1 MGKGVKGFQLGN
13 NIGLQNRFSAEKQPK
28 KRGRKQSMYKKALDS
43 EYELSKEDF
52 VYVIRCLLEMNV
64 GELQQLLSK
73 SAKSEI
79 DLPIWVEA
87 FIKGMFGDIKRGRT
101 DLFRY
106 SMNLIFGKEPQRI
119 QITNNINQVNYVS
132 LDIAVLSDEEKKAFV
147 ALWQKIHKQ
156 RFCNQFQ
163 HKERK

>member
-1 MGKGVKGFQLGN
+1 M
-13 NIGLQNRFSAEKQPK
+13 S
-28 KRGRKQSMYKKALDS
+28 
-43 EYELSKEDF
+43 
-52 VYVIRCLLEMNV
+52 V
-64 GELQQLLSK
+64 GELQQMLSK
-73 SAKSEI
+73 SI

-87 FIKGMFGDIKRGRT
+87 FIKGMFADIKRGRT

-119 QITNNINQVNYVS
+119 QITNNINQVNYVP

-147 ALWQKIHKQ
+147 ALWQKV
-156 RFCNQFQ
+156 

>member
-13 NIGLQNRFSAEKQPK
+13 KIGLQNRFSAEKQPK
-28 KRGRKQSMYKKALDS
+28 KRGRKKSMYKKALDS
-43 EYELSKEDF
+43 AQELSKEDF
-52 VYVIRCLLEMNV
+52 VYVIRCLLEMSV
-64 GELQQLLSK
+64 GELQQMLSK

-87 FIKGMFGDIKRGRT
+87 FIKGMFADIKRGRT

-106 SMNLIFGKEPQRI
+106 SMNLVFGKEPQRI
-119 QITNNINQVNYVS
+119 QITNINQVNYVS

-147 ALWQKIHKQ
+147 VLWQKV
-156 RFCNQFQ
+156 

>member
-13 NIGLQNRFSAEKQPK
+13 KIGLQNRFSAEKQPK
-28 KRGRKQSMYKKALDS
+28 KRGRKKSMYKKALDS
-43 EYELSKEDF
+43 AHELGKEDF
-52 VYVIRCLLEMNV
+52 VYVIRCLLEMSV
-64 GELQQLLSK
+64 GELQQMLS
-73 SAKSEI
+73 KSEI

-87 FIKGMFGDIKRGRT
+87 FIKGMFADIKRGRT

-147 ALWQKIHKQ
+147 ALWQKV
-156 RFCNQFQ
+156 